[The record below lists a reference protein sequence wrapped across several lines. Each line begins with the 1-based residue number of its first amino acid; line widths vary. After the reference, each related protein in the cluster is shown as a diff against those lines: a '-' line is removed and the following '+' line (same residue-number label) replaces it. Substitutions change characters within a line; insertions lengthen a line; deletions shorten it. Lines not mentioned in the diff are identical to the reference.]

1 MLFRTDQVSLEAR
14 EYIEESP
21 PEIVIVGSLL
31 EVGSYELMEIE
42 FVIKVTEV
50 IIMGIN
56 YQVGCLEM

>member
-1 MLFRTDQVSLEAR
+1 MLCRTEQVSLEAR

-21 PEIVIVGSLL
+21 PEVVLVGFLS
-31 EVGSYELMEIE
+31 EVKSHELTEIE
-42 FVIKVTEV
+42 FVIEVTEV